1 MKIFLKYYLP
11 LILWVFLIFILSG
24 IPNLKS
30 GLVDVYDLILRKA
43 AHIFEYAI
51 LAILILRIGLRKEK
65 DAPNKKIVFIMTL
78 IFGVFYAFLDEYHQ
92 SFIVGRSS
100 SLYDTLIDSIG
111 IVLGSGLYLSVK
123 KD

>member
-1 MKIFLKYYLP
+1 MKTFFKYYLP

-43 AHIFEYAI
+43 AHIFEYAV
-51 LAILILRIGLRKEK
+51 LSILILRIGLRKEK
-65 DAPNKKIVFIMTL
+65 NISNRRMVYIITL
-78 IFGVFYAFLDEYHQ
+78 IFGIFYAFLDEYHQ
-92 SFIVGRSS
+92 SFIIGRSGN
-100 SLYDTLIDSIG
+100 LFDVIIDSIG

-123 KD
+123 KS